1 MFENLNKDEKIY
13 VAGHSGM
20 VGSAILR
27 KLLNS
32 NVAEENILISNHE
45 NLNLINQS
53 EVNNFFLNN
62 KIKYVFLAAAKV
74 GGIVANNSLPAEF
87 IFKNLMIQSNII
99 EAANNNGVSRL
110 LFLGSSCIYPKNASQ
125 PISESE
131 LLNGYLEPTNRPY
144 AIAKIS
150 GIEMIW
156 SYNRQYN
163 SAENMKSI
171 AVMPTNLYGLKDN
184 YDPETSHV
192 IPGLIYKIHKAKIL
206 KSNEVTI
213 WGTGNP
219 LREFMFADDLAE
231 ACIHLINLKNDDF
244 HRISGASRNDGLA
257 PIINVG
263 SGEEISI
270 YELAKKISS
279 IIGFKGIIKLDS
291 SKPDGTKRKLLDL
304 TLLKKLGW
312 THKTDLESGLKIVY
326 EDFLKNLNSL

>member
-1 MFENLNKDEKIY
+1 MFENLKKDEKIF

-27 KLLNS
+27 KLLSYNIDQ
-32 NVAEENILISNHE
+32 ENILTSNHE
-45 NLNLINQS
+45 DLELTKQA
-53 EVNNFFLNN
+53 EVNKFFQNN
-62 KIKYVFLAAAKV
+62 KIKYVFLSAAKV
-74 GGIVANNSLPAEF
+74 GGIVANNTFPAEF

-99 EAANNNGVSRL
+99 EAANNNGVKRL

-131 LLNGYLEPTNRPY
+131 FLNGYLEPTNRPY

-156 SYNRQYN
+156 SYNRQYK
-163 SAENMKSI
+163 SKKNMKSI
-171 AVMPTNLYGLKDN
+171 AVMPTNLYGLNDN
-184 YDPETSHV
+184 YDLETSHV
-192 IPGLIYKIHKAKIL
+192 IPGLINKIHRAKNE
-206 KSNEVTI
+206 KSTSVTI
-213 WGTGNP
+213 WGTGKP

-231 ACIHLINLKNDDF
+231 ACIYLLSLGDNDYCE
-244 HRISGASRNDGLA
+244 IAAENRNSGLA

-270 YELAKKISS
+270 HQLATKISS
-279 IIGFKGIIKLDS
+279 VIGFSGNIKLDV
-291 SKPDGTKRKLLDL
+291 SKPDGTNRKLLDS
-304 TLLKKLGW
+304 TILKKLGW

-326 EDFLKNLNSL
+326 NDFLKKLNTL